1 MIEMKRLLVFLLCA
15 SAVFLS
21 CKDNQ
26 VESALN
32 SAEISMNDNPESS
45 LEILESI
52 DRDLLSTRKQKAKFA
67 LLYSMALDKNYIDIK
82 ADSIIAPAV
91 EYYECHGTKEERF
104 LCNYYQARIY
114 ENLGDH
120 ENALLYAV
128 KAESVDTSKVSDENK
143 CLLYAM
149 KGRVYFDERKF
160 INAIEAY
167 ELACKYSL
175 KAGKYRH
182 YANYSLRLADVYIY
196 NHDTANS
203 DKYIK
208 LAEQFHSYFET
219 FEIHNYSRLLIL
231 SMLWNG
237 IATKDYLDY
246 INNYIKEHPQY
257 DMIQWHIIAKAYLS
271 AGCTEEALTMLDN
284 YAKYYDVSLNISY
297 YGILSDV
304 LEELGDYERALNAQ
318 KIFAELVKEDDVRR
332 HRSDIE
338 VVEEGFIN
346 ELAQTRQRHYMSY
359 AISISILLIILLL
372 YMNIKWKIQ
381 RQHNKRDLE
390 ELQQE
395 YAALISLKERMD
407 GTYKYL
413 SGQISKQ
420 SHTDQEL
427 MKVLGQRIKSL
438 AAFLQQPIPDSLSKV
453 ASQIDDLK
461 KNKNYIVDSI
471 GLLYAVTYP
480 DFISDLRAYGLT
492 SSEIGY
498 CCLYLLGLNIPEAGE
513 VIGKVSSVYNVN
525 SSIRKKIGI
534 TGTNLD
540 KWLINRFTELYSD
553 NIGEKPMF

>member
-1 MIEMKRLLVFLLCA
+1 MKRLLVFLLCA

-26 VESALN
+26 IGSALT
-32 SAEISMNDNPESS
+32 SAEISMNNNPESS
-45 LEILESI
+45 LEVLESI
-52 DRDLLSTRKQKAKFA
+52 DKDLLSTRKQKAKYA
-67 LLYSMALDKNYIDIK
+67 LLYSMALDKNYIDIRT
-82 ADSIIAPAV
+82 DSIIAPAV
-91 EYYECHGTKEERF
+91 KYYENHGSKEDRF
-104 LCNYYQARIY
+104 LCNYYRARIY
-114 ENLGDH
+114 ENAGDN

-128 KAESVDTSKVSDENK
+128 KAESVDTSKVIDENK

-149 KGRVYFDERKF
+149 KGRVYFDERKL

-182 YANYSLRLADVYIY
+182 YANYLLSLADVYIY

-203 DKYIK
+203 DRYIK
-208 LAEQFHSYFET
+208 LAEQFHSYFEV
-219 FEIHNYSRLLIL
+219 FEIHSFSRLIIL

-246 INNYIKEHPQY
+246 IDNYIKEYPQY
-257 DMIQWHIIAKAYLS
+257 DMIQWPIIAKAYLS
-271 AGCTEEALTMLDN
+271 AGHPKVALTMLDN
-284 YAKYYDVSLNISY
+284 YAKYYDVSSNISY
-297 YGILSDV
+297 YGILSDI

-318 KIFAELVKEDDVRR
+318 KIFAELVKEEDVKR

-338 VVEEGFIN
+338 VVEDSYRN
-346 ELAQTRQRHYMSY
+346 ELIQTRQRHYTSY
-359 AISISILLIILLL
+359 AISISILLLTLLL
-372 YMNIKWKIQ
+372 YMNIKWKVQ
-381 RQHNKRDLE
+381 RQHNKKDLE

-395 YAALISLKERMD
+395 YAALVSLKERMD
-407 GTYKYL
+407 GTYQYL

-553 NIGEKPMF
+553 NIGERPML

>member
-1 MIEMKRLLVFLLCA
+1 MKRLLVFLLCA

-26 VESALN
+26 IGSALT

-45 LEILESI
+45 LEVLESI
-52 DRDLLSTRKQKAKFA
+52 DKDLLSTRKQNAKYA

-104 LCNYYQARIY
+104 LCNYYHARIY
-114 ENLGDH
+114 ENAGDN
-120 ENALLYAV
+120 ENALLYAA
-128 KAESVDTSKVSDENK
+128 KAESVDTSRVSAESK
-143 CLLYAM
+143 CLLYSM
-149 KGRVYFDERKF
+149 KGRVYFDARKLT
-160 INAIEAY
+160 NAIDSY
-167 ELACKYSL
+167 KLACEYSL

-182 YANYSLRLADVYIY
+182 YANYCLRLADVYMY
-196 NHDTANS
+196 NHDMSNL
-203 DKYIK
+203 DRNIK
-208 LAEQFHSYFET
+208 WAGEYRSYFGL
-219 FEIHNYSRLLIL
+219 FEIHSYSRLILL
-231 SMLWNG
+231 SMMENEADVQKC
-237 IATKDYLDY
+237 IDY
-246 INNYIKEHPQY
+246 IENYIKDYPQY
-257 DMIQWHIIAKAYLS
+257 DMIQWHVIAKAYLL
-271 AGCTEEALTMLDN
+271 AGYPKKALDMLDK
-284 YAKYYDVSLNISY
+284 YAKYYDISLNAAY
-297 YGILSDV
+297 FGILADV
-304 LEELGDYERALNAQ
+304 YKELGDYQKALHTHQ
-318 KIFAELVKEDDVRR
+318 TFAELVKIEDAKR

-338 VVEEGFIN
+338 VVEDNYRN
-346 ELAQTRQRHYMSY
+346 ELVQTRQRHYMSY
-359 AISISILLIILLL
+359 AISISIFLITLLL
-372 YMNIKWKIQ
+372 YMNIKWKVQ
-381 RQHNKRDLE
+381 RQHNKKDLE

-395 YAALISLKERMD
+395 LAALTSLKERMD
-407 GTYKYL
+407 GTYQYL
-413 SGQISKQ
+413 SCQISKQ
-420 SHTDQEL
+420 SNTDQEL

-438 AAFLQQPIPDSLSKV
+438 AAFLQKPIPDSLSKV

-553 NIGEKPMF
+553 NIGERSML

>member
-1 MIEMKRLLVFLLCA
+1 MKRLLVFLLCA

-26 VESALN
+26 VGSALN

-45 LEILESI
+45 LEVLESI
-52 DRDLLSTRKQKAKFA
+52 DKDLLSTRKQKAKYA

-91 EYYECHGTKEERF
+91 KYYECHGSKEDRF
-104 LCNYYQARIY
+104 LCNYYRARIY
-114 ENLGDH
+114 ENAGDN
-120 ENALLYAV
+120 ENALLYAA
-128 KAESVDTSKVSDENK
+128 KAESLDTSRVSAESK

-149 KGRVYFDERKF
+149 KGRVYYDARKL

-175 KAGKYRH
+175 RAGKYCH
-182 YANYSLRLADVYIY
+182 YANYCLRLADVYIY
-196 NHDTANS
+196 NHDNANLN
-203 DKYIK
+203 KYIK
-208 LAEQFHSYFET
+208 LAEQFHSYFGT
-219 FEIHNYSRLLIL
+219 FEIHNYSRLIIL

-246 INNYIKEHPQY
+246 IDNYIKEHPQY

-318 KIFAELVKEDDVRR
+318 KIFAELVKEEDVKR

-338 VVEEGFIN
+338 VVEDSYRS
-346 ELAQTRQRHYMSY
+346 ELIQTRQRHYTSY
-359 AISISILLIILLL
+359 AISISILLLTLLL
-372 YMNIKWKIQ
+372 YMNIKWKVQ
-381 RQHNKRDLE
+381 RQHNKKDLE

-395 YAALISLKERMD
+395 YAALVSLKERMD
-407 GTYKYL
+407 GTYQYL

-553 NIGEKPMF
+553 NMGERPML

>member
-45 LEILESI
+45 LEVLESI
-52 DRDLLSTRKQKAKFA
+52 DKDLLSTRKQNAKYA

-82 ADSIIAPAV
+82 SDSIIAPAV

-104 LCNYYQARIY
+104 LCNYYHARIY
-114 ENLGDH
+114 ENAGDN
-120 ENALLYAV
+120 ENALLYAA
-128 KAESVDTSKVSDENK
+128 KAESVDTSRVSAESK
-143 CLLYAM
+143 CLLYSM
-149 KGRVYFDERKF
+149 KGRVYFDARKL
-160 INAIEAY
+160 INAIDSY
-167 ELACKYSL
+167 KLACEYSL
-175 KAGKYRH
+175 KAAKYRH
-182 YANYSLRLADVYIY
+182 YANYCLRLADVYMY
-196 NHDTANS
+196 NHDMSNL
-203 DKYIK
+203 DRYIK
-208 LAEQFHSYFET
+208 WAGEYRSYFGL
-219 FEIHNYSRLLIL
+219 FEIHSYSRLILL
-231 SMLWNG
+231 SMMENEADMQKC
-237 IATKDYLDY
+237 IDY
-246 INNYIKEHPQY
+246 IENYIKDYPQY
-257 DMIQWHIIAKAYLS
+257 DMIQWQVIAKAYLF
-271 AGCTEEALTMLDN
+271 AGYPKKALDMLDK
-284 YAKYYDVSLNISY
+284 YAKYYDVSSNISY
-297 YGILSDV
+297 YGNLSDV
-304 LEELGDYERALNAQ
+304 LEELGYYERALNAQ
-318 KIFAELVKEDDVRR
+318 KIFAELVKEEDVKR

-338 VVEEGFIN
+338 VVEDRYRN
-346 ELAQTRQRHYMSY
+346 ELVQTRQRHYMSY
-359 AISISILLIILLL
+359 AISISIFLITLLL
-372 YMNIKWKIQ
+372 YMNIKWKVQ
-381 RQHNKRDLE
+381 REHNKRELE

-395 YAALISLKERMD
+395 YAALVSLKERMD
-407 GTYKYL
+407 GSYQYL
-413 SGQISKQ
+413 SGQIAKQ

-427 MKVLGQRIKSL
+427 MKVLGRRIKSL
-438 AAFLQQPIPDSLSKV
+438 AAFLQKPIPDSLSKV

-540 KWLINRFTELYSD
+540 KWLINRFTELCSD
-553 NIGEKPMF
+553 NIGERSML

>member
-1 MIEMKRLLVFLLCA
+1 MKRLLVFLLCA

-45 LEILESI
+45 LEVLESI
-52 DRDLLSTRKQKAKFA
+52 DKDLLSTRKQNAKYA

-82 ADSIIAPAV
+82 TDSIIAPAV
-91 EYYECHGTKEERF
+91 KYYECHGSKEERF
-104 LCNYYQARIY
+104 LCNYYHARIY
-114 ENLGDH
+114 ENAGDN
-120 ENALLYAV
+120 ENALLYAA
-128 KAESVDTSKVSDENK
+128 KAESVDTSRVSAESK
-143 CLLYAM
+143 CLLYSM
-149 KGRVYFDERKF
+149 KGRVYFDARKL
-160 INAIEAY
+160 INAIDSY
-167 ELACKYSL
+167 KLACEYSL
-175 KAGKYRH
+175 KAAKYRH
-182 YANYSLRLADVYIY
+182 YANYCLRLADVYMY
-196 NHDTANS
+196 NHDMSNL
-203 DKYIK
+203 DRYIK
-208 LAEQFHSYFET
+208 WAGEYRSYFGL
-219 FEIHNYSRLLIL
+219 FEIHSYSRLILL
-231 SMLWNG
+231 SMMENEADMQKC
-237 IATKDYLDY
+237 IDY
-246 INNYIKEHPQY
+246 IENYIKDYPQY
-257 DMIQWHIIAKAYLS
+257 DMIQWHVIAKAYLF
-271 AGCTEEALTMLDN
+271 AGYPKKALDMLDK
-284 YAKYYDVSLNISY
+284 YAKYFDVSSNISY
-297 YGILSDV
+297 YGNLSDV

-318 KIFAELVKEDDVRR
+318 KIFAELVKEEDVKR

-338 VVEEGFIN
+338 VVEDRYRN
-346 ELAQTRQRHYMSY
+346 ELVQTRQRHYMSY
-359 AISISILLIILLL
+359 AISISIFLITLLL
-372 YMNIKWKIQ
+372 YMNIKWKVQ
-381 RQHNKRDLE
+381 REHNKRELE

-395 YAALISLKERMD
+395 YAALVSLKERMD
-407 GTYKYL
+407 GSYQYL
-413 SGQISKQ
+413 SGQIAKQ

-438 AAFLQQPIPDSLSKV
+438 AAFLQKPIPDSLSKV

-540 KWLINRFTELYSD
+540 KWLINRFTELCSD
-553 NIGEKPMF
+553 NIGERSML

>member
-1 MIEMKRLLVFLLCA
+1 MKRLLVFLLCA

-45 LEILESI
+45 LEVLESI
-52 DRDLLSTRKQKAKFA
+52 DKDLLSTRKQNAKYA

-91 EYYECHGTKEERF
+91 KYYECHGSKEDRF
-104 LCNYYQARIY
+104 LCNYYRARIY
-114 ENLGDH
+114 ENAGDN
-120 ENALLYAV
+120 ENALLYAA
-128 KAESVDTSKVSDENK
+128 KAESLDTSRVSAESK

-149 KGRVYFDERKF
+149 KGRVYYDARKL

-175 KAGKYRH
+175 RAGKYCH
-182 YANYSLRLADVYIY
+182 YANYCLRLADVYIY
-196 NHDTANS
+196 NHDNANLN
-203 DKYIK
+203 KYIK
-208 LAEQFHSYFET
+208 LAEQFHSYFGT
-219 FEIHNYSRLLIL
+219 FEIHNYSRLIIL

-246 INNYIKEHPQY
+246 IDNYIKEHPQY

-318 KIFAELVKEDDVRR
+318 KIFAELVKKEDVRR

-338 VVEEGFIN
+338 VVEEGFRN
-346 ELAQTRQRHYMSY
+346 ELTQTRQRHYMSY

-381 RQHNKRDLE
+381 RQHNKKDLE

>member
-1 MIEMKRLLVFLLCA
+1 MKRVLVLLFCTSVM
-15 SAVFLS
+15 FLS
-21 CKDNQ
+21 CKDKQ
-26 VESALN
+26 IGSVLS
-32 SAEISMNDNPESS
+32 SAELNMNDKPESS

-52 DRDLLSTRKQKAKFA
+52 DKDLLSTRKQKAKYA

-82 ADSIIAPAV
+82 TDSIIAPAV
-91 EYYECHGTKEERF
+91 KYYACHGSKEDRF
-104 LCNYYQARIY
+104 LCNYYRARIY
-114 ENLGDH
+114 ENAGDN
-120 ENALLYAV
+120 ENALLYAA
-128 KAESVDTSKVSDENK
+128 KAESVDTSRVSTENK

-149 KGRVYFDERKF
+149 KGRVYFDARKLT
-160 INAIEAY
+160 NSIEAY
-167 ELACKYSL
+167 ELACEYSL

-182 YANYSLRLADVYIY
+182 YANYCLRLADVYIY

-208 LAEQFHSYFET
+208 FAEQFHSYFEV
-219 FEIHNYSRLLIL
+219 FEIHNYSRLIIL

-246 INNYIKEHPQY
+246 IDNYIKEYPQY

-271 AGCTEEALTMLDN
+271 AGYPEVALTMLGN
-284 YAKYYDVSLNISY
+284 YAKYYDVSSNISY

-304 LEELGDYERALNAQ
+304 LEELGDYERALNIQ
-318 KIFAELVKEDDVRR
+318 KIFAELVKEEDVKR

-338 VVEEGFIN
+338 VVEDSYRN
-346 ELAQTRQRHYMSY
+346 ELIQTRQRHYISY
-359 AISISILLIILLL
+359 AIGISILLITLLL
-372 YMNIKWKIQ
+372 YVNIRWKVQ
-381 RQHNKRDLE
+381 RQHTKKNLE

-407 GTYKYL
+407 GTYQYL

-420 SHTDQEL
+420 SCADQEL
-427 MKVLGQRIKSL
+427 MMVLGQRIKSL
-438 AAFLQQPIPDSLSKV
+438 AAFLQKPIPDSLSKV

-480 DFISDLRAYGLT
+480 DFISDLRAHGLT

-534 TGTNLD
+534 RGTNLD
-540 KWLINRFTELYSD
+540 KWLVNRFTELYSD
-553 NIGEKPMF
+553 NVGE

>member
-1 MIEMKRLLVFLLCA
+1 MKRLLVFLLCA

-26 VESALN
+26 VGSALN

-45 LEILESI
+45 LEVLESI
-52 DRDLLSTRKQKAKFA
+52 DKDLLSTRKQKAKYA
-67 LLYSMALDKNYIDIK
+67 LLYSTALDKNYIDIK
-82 ADSIIAPAV
+82 TDSIIAPAV
-91 EYYECHGTKEERF
+91 KYYECYGSKEERF
-104 LCNYYQARIY
+104 LCNYYHARIY
-114 ENLGDH
+114 ENAGDN
-120 ENALLYAV
+120 ENALLYAA
-128 KAESVDTSKVSDENK
+128 KAESLDTSRVSAESK

-149 KGRVYFDERKF
+149 KGRVYYDARKL

-167 ELACKYSL
+167 ELACKYAL
-175 KAGKYRH
+175 MAGKYCH
-182 YANYSLRLADVYIY
+182 YANYCLRLADVYIY
-196 NHDTANS
+196 NHDTANLN
-203 DKYIK
+203 KYIK
-208 LAEQFHSYFET
+208 LAEQFHSYFGT
-219 FEIHNYSRLLIL
+219 FEIHNYSRLIIL

-246 INNYIKEHPQY
+246 IDNYIKEHPQY

-338 VVEEGFIN
+338 VVEEGFRN
-346 ELAQTRQRHYMSY
+346 ELTQTRQRHYMSY

-381 RQHNKRDLE
+381 RQHNKKDLE

>member
-1 MIEMKRLLVFLLCA
+1 MKRLLVFLLCA

-26 VESALN
+26 VGSALN

-45 LEILESI
+45 LEVLESI
-52 DRDLLSTRKQKAKFA
+52 DKDLLSTRKQKAKYA

-91 EYYECHGTKEERF
+91 KYYECHGSKEDRF
-104 LCNYYQARIY
+104 LCNYYRARIY
-114 ENLGDH
+114 ENAGDN
-120 ENALLYAV
+120 ENALLYAA
-128 KAESVDTSKVSDENK
+128 KAESLDTSRVSAESK

-149 KGRVYFDERKF
+149 KGRVYYDARKL

-175 KAGKYRH
+175 RAGKYCH
-182 YANYSLRLADVYIY
+182 YANYCLRLADVYIY
-196 NHDTANS
+196 NHDNANLN
-203 DKYIK
+203 KYIK
-208 LAEQFHSYFET
+208 LAEQFHSYFGT
-219 FEIHNYSRLLIL
+219 FEIHNYSRLIIL

-246 INNYIKEHPQY
+246 IDNYIKEHPQY

-318 KIFAELVKEDDVRR
+318 KIFAELVKEEDVKR

-338 VVEEGFIN
+338 VVEDSYRS
-346 ELAQTRQRHYMSY
+346 ELIQTRQRHYTSY
-359 AISISILLIILLL
+359 AISISILLLTLLL
-372 YMNIKWKIQ
+372 YMNIKWKVQ
-381 RQHNKRDLE
+381 RQHNKKDLE

-395 YAALISLKERMD
+395 YAALVSLKERMD
-407 GTYKYL
+407 GTYQYL

-438 AAFLQQPIPDSLSKV
+438 AAFRDTCKLPWH
-453 ASQIDDLK
+453 
-461 KNKNYIVDSI
+461 N
-471 GLLYAVTYP
+471 VT
-480 DFISDLRAYGLT
+480 
-492 SSEIGY
+492 
-498 CCLYLLGLNIPEAGE
+498 
-513 VIGKVSSVYNVN
+513 
-525 SSIRKKIGI
+525 
-534 TGTNLD
+534 
-540 KWLINRFTELYSD
+540 
-553 NIGEKPMF
+553 

>member
-1 MIEMKRLLVFLLCA
+1 MKRLLVFLLCA

-45 LEILESI
+45 LEVLESI
-52 DRDLLSTRKQKAKFA
+52 DIDLLSTRKQKARYA

-82 ADSIIAPAV
+82 TDSIIAPAV
-91 EYYECHGTKEERF
+91 KYYAYHGSKEDRF
-104 LCNYYQARIY
+104 LCNYYRARIY
-114 ENLGDH
+114 ENAGDN
-120 ENALLYAV
+120 ENALLYAA
-128 KAESVDTSKVSDENK
+128 KAESLDTSRVSAESK
-143 CLLYAM
+143 YLLYSM
-149 KGRVYFDERKF
+149 KGRVYFDARKLT
-160 INAIEAY
+160 NAIEAY
-167 ELACKYSL
+167 ELACEYSL

-182 YANYSLRLADVYIY
+182 FANYSLRLADVYIY

-219 FEIHNYSRLLIL
+219 FEIHRYSRLIIL

-246 INNYIKEHPQY
+246 IDNYIKEYPQY

-271 AGCTEEALTMLDN
+271 AGCPEVALTMLDN

-318 KIFAELVKEDDVRR
+318 KIFAELVKEEDARR

-338 VVEEGFIN
+338 VVEEGFRN
-346 ELAQTRQRHYMSY
+346 ELTQTRQRHYMSY

-372 YMNIKWKIQ
+372 YLNIKWKIQ
-381 RQHNKRDLE
+381 RQHNKKDLE

-413 SGQISKQ
+413 SDHISKQ

-438 AAFLQQPIPDSLSKV
+438 AAFLQKPIPDSLSKV

-513 VIGKVSSVYNVN
+513 VIGKVSSVYNIN

-534 TGTNLD
+534 IGTNLD
-540 KWLINRFTELYSD
+540 KWLVKRFAELYSD
-553 NIGEKPMF
+553 GIGERVML